1 MSFIP
6 GYLPDYLPVI
16 AIVVPIVSIFIRPLV
31 ESKKHYLV
39 ACVAH
44 FISLVCVAS
53 MFPYVVKDGRILK
66 VLFDTGL
73 GPNLYF
79 RADSV
84 GFYFAFV
91 SSFLWF
97 LVSVFSIE
105 YMKKEH
111 EEKRF
116 NIFSSL
122 SFAGMLGVV
131 FTGNLFS
138 LYLFFELLTV
148 ASSVLVFHEQ
158 SGEAIRTGLKYLFI
172 GVFGGLLLLFAIVAT
187 YAVAGHGDITGLGIK
202 ELQSSP
208 FLIFIF
214 WAYIIGFGIKA
225 GLWPVHIWLPSA
237 HPIAPSPASALL
249 SGVMIKAGAYGIFRT
264 VYNIFGSE
272 FLSQNH
278 VFMINCV
285 LILGLVGIFYGSA
298 VAITQKE
305 IKKMLA
311 YSSISQIGYIIM
323 GVTLLTK
330 NGLAGALIH
339 VFNHALIKGCLFLC
353 AGAYIYQ
360 TGKRQLSDLKGIG
373 KIMPKTTL
381 MFTFAALSIIGLPP
395 FNGFVSKWFLAFGA
409 LDAAKGGVY
418 GSSTGIIAL
427 GVLLLSSL
435 MNLVYYAPIVIGA
448 WFGDAGETSVKKDP
462 NLIMLIPMF
471 ILGGLILLLGI
482 MPILPVSICQKIAEG
497 FFPG

>member
-1 MSFIP
+1 MSL
-6 GYLPDYLPVI
+6 LPDYLPLV
-16 AIVVPIVSIFIRPLV
+16 AIVVPILSILIRPLV
-31 ESKKHYLV
+31 GNKKHYLI
-39 ACVAH
+39 ASIAH
-44 FISLVCVAS
+44 FISFLCVLG
-53 MFPYVVKDGRILK
+53 MYPYVVKEGRILK

-73 GPNLYF
+73 GPPLYF
-79 RADSV
+79 RADLI

-91 SSFLWF
+91 SSFLWV
-97 LVSVFSIE
+97 LASIYSIE
-105 YMKKEH
+105 YMKKGH

-158 SGEAIRTGLKYLFI
+158 SEEAIRTGLKYLFM
-172 GVFGGLLLLFAIVAT
+172 GVFGGLLLLFAIIAT
-187 YAVAGHGDITGLGIK
+187 YSVAGHGDLDKLGIA

-225 GLWPVHIWLPSA
+225 GLWPLHIWLPSA
-237 HPIAPSPASALL
+237 HPIAPAPASALL

-264 VYNIFGSE
+264 VYNIFGME
-272 FLSQNH
+272 FLAQNH
-278 VFMINCV
+278 VFLINCV
-285 LILGLVGIFYGSA
+285 LILGLAGIFYGSA
-298 VAITQKE
+298 AAITQKE

-323 GVTLLTK
+323 GITLLTK
-330 NGLAGALIH
+330 NGLEGALMH
-339 VFNHALIKGCLFLC
+339 VFNHALIKGCLFFC
-353 AGAYIYQ
+353 AGAFIYQ

-381 MFTFAALSIIGLPP
+381 MFTFAAASIIGLPL
-395 FNGFVSKWFLAFGA
+395 FNGFVSKWFLALGA
-409 LDAAKGGVY
+409 LDAAKGGIY
-418 GSSTGIIAL
+418 GPSTGIVSLA
-427 GVLLLSSL
+427 VLLLSSL
-435 MNLVYYAPIVIGA
+435 MNLVYYSPIVIGA
-448 WFGDAGETSVKKDP
+448 WFGEAGEVSVKKDP
-462 NLIMLIPMF
+462 NLIMLVPMF
-471 ILGGLILLLGI
+471 ILGGLILLFGI
-482 MPILPVSICQKIAEG
+482 APVLSVSICKTIAEG
-497 FFPG
+497 FFPL